1 MPPLFDLGNI
11 KTNVKPLTVTKGM
24 IKVSKNMSNSK
35 VKVAVEK
42 NYGTLG
48 KVLRER
54 ERERERERGGGRERN
69 LKFFPDNIKINA
81 H

>member
-1 MPPLFDLGNI
+1 
-11 KTNVKPLTVTKGM
+11 M

-35 VKVAVEK
+35 VKVTVEK

-54 ERERERERGGGRERN
+54 ERERERERRERERN